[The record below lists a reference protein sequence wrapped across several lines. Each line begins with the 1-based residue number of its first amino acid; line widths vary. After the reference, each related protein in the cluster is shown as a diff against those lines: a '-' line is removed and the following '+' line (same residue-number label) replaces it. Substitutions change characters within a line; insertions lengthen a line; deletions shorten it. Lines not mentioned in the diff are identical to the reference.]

1 MREIEN
7 KEAMRELISEWRR
20 AGDEVA
26 LVPTMGNLHSGHLH
40 LINVARAHA
49 DRVVVS
55 IFVNPTQFGEDEDY
69 EKYPRT
75 IEKDKLQL
83 KRVKTDALFM
93 PDVDTIYPFGTDSAT
108 SVTVPVLTEEFCG
121 SFRPGHFD
129 GVTTVVSRLFSL
141 VQPEV
146 AVFGEK
152 DYQQLLVVQRLV
164 EDLSLPIKIISA
176 ETQRESDGLA
186 ISSRNQYLSEAE
198 RKKAPELYAVL
209 QSMRNEILNDADD
222 YAELE
227 ENAVFDL
234 ERIGFAPEYIS
245 IRRADDL
252 GEPEPGDRK
261 LVILAAVYLGETRL
275 IDNITVNL

>member
-7 KEAMRELISEWRR
+7 KEEMRELIGEWRR
-20 AGDEVA
+20 AGDDVA
-26 LVPTMGNLHSGHLH
+26 LVPTMGNLHVGHLH
-40 LINVARAHA
+40 LINVAREHA

-93 PDVDTIYPFGTDSAT
+93 PDVETIYPFGTDSAT

-152 DYQQLLVVQRLV
+152 DFQQLLIVKRLV
-164 EDLSLPIKIISA
+164 EDLSLPIKVISA
-176 ETQRESDGLA
+176 ETQREKDGLA
-186 ISSRNQYLSEAE
+186 ISSRNQYLSEEE
-198 RKKAPELYAVL
+198 RKKAPELYSVL
-209 QSMRNEILNDADD
+209 QSMRSEILNDADHFG
-222 YAELE
+222 ELE
-227 ENAVFDL
+227 KNAVFDL
-234 ERIGFAPEYIS
+234 ERIGFAPEYVS
-245 IRRADDL
+245 IRKADDL
-252 GEPEPGDRK
+252 GEPEPGERR

-275 IDNITVNL
+275 IDNVTINL